1 MDVREVVQL
10 HLPTEADLPF
20 FSGGCCAVA
29 PDDAI
34 RAELDSWSD
43 VSTREVDLAGRTV
56 TSELG
61 PKAPTLSDRID
72 ALGAMG
78 IDVVTGTPA

>member
-10 HLPTEADLPF
+10 HLPTEEDLPF
-20 FSGGCCAVA
+20 FGGGCCAVA

-34 RAELDSWSD
+34 RAELDSWPD
-43 VSTREVDLAGRTV
+43 VYTCGVDLAGRTV
-56 TSELG
+56 TFELG
-61 PKAPTLSDRID
+61 PKAPALSDLID

-78 IDVVTGTPA
+78 IDVATSTPA